1 MSFDSL
7 TLDTHNQ
14 FVSILTARFQVND
27 TVPALER
34 WMYANNAAPCDR
46 PAGSVFGTMGD
57 EAGVDTRHAQHLL
70 GWDTASAIP
79 AHRGPSR
86 YLLSRCRITLTIN
99 RGGLFAYD
107 PTQDDYRTYFE
118 GGPDY
123 RPDSDVGRPIEL
135 FGVGW
140 RNGFDVATFEQCA
153 PFGSNATGERNAFA
167 AGWSTNGVLVDVSNN
182 VGKTNPVF
190 APFEVAPFS
199 IGQISNVVP
208 GQLVPG
214 GTKVMFDLNLEDP
227 FVLAY
232 VQTALDDGRLR
243 LMVSSLHTSAGPVG
257 APSYPD
263 FATHF
268 NEASVEPTRLELEGV
283 VVSDRDIDKDGLP
296 DDWEQFELGT
306 LTWDGAAD
314 ADGDGASN
322 AVEYQAGTHP
332 SRATSALRI
341 LPGLVVETVSGQTL
355 IRFPHAANQHY
366 TVEYTETFDRWVP
379 LPGAP
384 RFELGTGLATWPD
397 SAPSPGE
404 RFYRVRVD

>member
-1 MSFDSL
+1 MIIEL
-7 TLDTHNQ
+7 TLKAGRIIGRTRMSADRLNY
-14 FVSILTARFQVND
+14 SALAGGMASMWPRSSSARPLAAMQ
-27 TVPALER
+27 PG
-34 WMYANNAAPCDR
+34 NA
-46 PAGSVFGTMGD
+46 
-57 EAGVDTRHAQHLL
+57 
-70 GWDTASAIP
+70 
-79 AHRGPSR
+79 
-86 YLLSRCRITLTIN
+86 
-99 RGGLFAYD
+99 
-107 PTQDDYRTYFE
+107 
-118 GGPDY
+118 
-123 RPDSDVGRPIEL
+123 
-135 FGVGW
+135 
-140 RNGFDVATFEQCA
+140 
-153 PFGSNATGERNAFA
+153 NAFA

-214 GTKVMFDLNLEDP
+214 GTKVTFDLNLEDP

-332 SRATSALRI
+332 SPRDECAQNPAWPGRDRQRTEPSFGSRTRQTNITPSNTPKRSTAGFRSRARLD
-341 LPGLVVETVSGQTL
+341 L
-355 IRFPHAANQHY
+355 N
-366 TVEYTETFDRWVP
+366 
-379 LPGAP
+379 
-384 RFELGTGLATWPD
+384 
-397 SAPSPGE
+397 
-404 RFYRVRVD
+404 